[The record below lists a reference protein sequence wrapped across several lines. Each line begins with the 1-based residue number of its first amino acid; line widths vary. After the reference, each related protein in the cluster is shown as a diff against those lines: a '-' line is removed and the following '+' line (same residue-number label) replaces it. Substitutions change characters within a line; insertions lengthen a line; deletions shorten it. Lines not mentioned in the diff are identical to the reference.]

1 LTASGQEVDGSAHQQ
16 HDDQDC
22 EPAGSREETRLWKQ
36 RGTAME
42 IRDGPREL
50 QEWPARRTVSRHR
63 MDRREV
69 MVQLASSRVD
79 ADEGQPDLL
88 GQPFAAAE
96 RSALSRLAEPAS
108 MV

>member
-1 LTASGQEVDGSAHQQ
+1 
-16 HDDQDC
+16 
-22 EPAGSREETRLWKQ
+22 
-36 RGTAME
+36 
-42 IRDGPREL
+42 
-50 QEWPARRTVSRHR
+50 